1 MSSLTR
7 RQAFALG
14 AVAAVSACAAERPAT
29 KAAPAVPAPKPGRLF
44 ATTAAGLVVVDL
56 AKGAVKAAYPAA
68 VADGAWTRIHQ
79 LKDGRLRSYEVGTGA
94 LLADE
99 TVDGRQI
106 KAVSARMIAVGPPP
120 GPRRRTRITLVGDNG
135 TRTVE
140 LDGNIEPEAFSGDG
154 RIMYLLD
161 HLPPEAPDRYRVRMY
176 DLDAGTLQPLQTRDK
191 TQVRPGAEEE
201 MRGRGRQAV
210 LDPSAGVLYTLYT
223 HQDDHLHTRDLAA
236 GRDQSPGVHAFVHVL
251 NLDQRWAY
259 CLDLPAPFGL
269 GPHEAHTIALDAAR
283 RRLYSFDAS
292 TGTIV
297 VASTDD
303 QVIRRSGLL
312 GKQPGG
318 EAYAAAGGRRVYVA
332 VGSRVLVADGET
344 LAPLA
349 AWALPGPARGVTW
362 TAGELLVGAG
372 DQVIRLDPDTGAGLG
387 AFPLPGL
394 QEVRHAERIPG

>member
-1 MSSLTR
+1 MSSITR

-44 ATTAAGLVVVDL
+44 ATTAAGLAVVDL
-56 AKGAVKAAYPAA
+56 AKGTVKAVYPAA
-68 VADGAWTRIHQ
+68 VADGTWTTVHQ
-79 LKDGRLRSYEVGTGA
+79 LRDGRLRSYEPGTGA

-99 TVDGRQI
+99 PVDGRQI
-106 KAVSARMIAVGPPP
+106 KAISTRMIAVGPPP
-120 GPRRRTRITLVGDNG
+120 GPRRRTRITLVGENG
-135 TRTVE
+135 TRAVE
-140 LDGNIEPEAFSGDG
+140 LDGNLDPEAFSSDG
-154 RIMYLLD
+154 RAMYLLD
-161 HLPPEAPDRYRVRMY
+161 HLPPEQPDRYRVRMY
-176 DLDAGTLQPLQTRDK
+176 DLDAGKIGPLQTRDK
-191 TQVRPGAEEE
+191 RQVLPGTEEE
-201 MRGRGRQAV
+201 MRGQGRQAV
-210 LDPSAGVLYTLYT
+210 LDPAANVLYTLYT
-223 HQDDHLHTRDLAA
+223 HQDDHLHTRDLVA

-269 GPHEAHTIALDAAR
+269 GPPEAHTIALDAAG

-292 TGTIV
+292 TGGIV

-332 VGSRVLVADGET
+332 AGSQVLVADGET

-349 AWALPGPARGVTW
+349 AWALPGPARGVIW

-387 AFPLPGL
+387 AVALPGL
-394 QEVRHAERIPG
+394 RAVRHAERIPG